1 MDKEV
6 LEAMQALFVSFS
18 VNFVKVFKGSDLDKK
33 LKETDKMKIFKIIS
47 QSIEQTVK
55 EMFDKCNEE
64 KIEGDR
70 KDA

>member
-1 MDKEV
+1 MDEE
-6 LEAMQALFVSFS
+6 LEAIQALFVLFS

-47 QSIEQTVK
+47 QSIKQTIK
-55 EMFDKCNEE
+55 EMFDKCNKE
-64 KIEGDR
+64 KVEGDR